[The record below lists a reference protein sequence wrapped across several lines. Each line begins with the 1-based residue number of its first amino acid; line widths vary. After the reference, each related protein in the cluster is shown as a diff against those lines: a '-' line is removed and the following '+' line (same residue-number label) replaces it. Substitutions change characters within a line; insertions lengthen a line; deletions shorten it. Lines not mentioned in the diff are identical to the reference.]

1 MSASFLIRPFGLSAF
16 CAAVLFQGGCSVGQ
30 VQVVPMMRSDIQ
42 PRESLIASVEP
53 HEGWYWQDEK
63 GKLNVVLAR
72 HDRSLLDKNLDA
84 RWAMSL
90 VLDDMP
96 AGRERLY
103 RANPRTVRL
112 VQSYGGGHRRAK
124 SASGVVVIERA
135 IGGRLKGRFHLLVR
149 QQQFTALSG
158 WGPPLYRAPLAIMVG
173 RFEVRPDAARGK
185 PVLARTEAD
194 GFDRLSDELAT
205 TLPAARVP
213 RIPATT
219 ATAPH

>member
-1 MSASFLIRPFGLSAF
+1 MSASCPIRPLGSSAL
-16 CAAVLFQGGCSVGQ
+16 CAAVLVLCGCSVGR
-30 VQVVPMMRSDIQ
+30 VQVVPMLRSDIL

-53 HEGWYWQDEK
+53 HEGWYWKGEN

-103 RANPRTVRL
+103 RVNPRTVRL
-112 VQSYGGGHRRAK
+112 VESYGGSHRRAK
-124 SASGVVVIERA
+124 SASGVVVIERS

-149 QQQFTALSG
+149 QQQFTALNG

-194 GFDRLSDELAT
+194 GFDRAADELAAT
-205 TLPAARVP
+205 QPAARIL
-213 RIPATT
+213 IPATT
-219 ATAPH
+219 TAPR